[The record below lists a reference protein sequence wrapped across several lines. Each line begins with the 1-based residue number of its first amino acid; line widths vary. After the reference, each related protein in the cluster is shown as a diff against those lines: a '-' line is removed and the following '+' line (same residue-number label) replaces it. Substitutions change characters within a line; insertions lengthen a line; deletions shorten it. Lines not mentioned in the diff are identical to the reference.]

1 MEKSNVDLHEVNI
14 NKDAEK
20 KIREEKQLQENI
32 DRIKHKLIVISG
44 KGGVGKS
51 TVSVNLAYGLALS
64 GKKVGILDID
74 IHGPSI
80 AKMLGIEGQRLG
92 FSNQSKRPTPI
103 KVHENL
109 YAMTIATLLQS
120 VDDPVIWRGP
130 LKMGVIKQFLQD
142 IEWPELDYLIVDSPP
157 GTGDEPLSIV
167 QILKK
172 VDGSL
177 IVSTPQD
184 VAFLD
189 ARKTIRFSEKMSV
202 PVVGIIENMSGF
214 TCPHCGEKVDIF
226 PGKGAAKAALD
237 FKVDILG
244 KIPIDVNIVKSS
256 DSGKAYIKDFSD
268 LSGAKEMKSIVNKI
282 IEKVEKK

>member
-1 MEKSNVDLHEVNI
+1 MEKTKTDLHEVNI
-14 NKDAEK
+14 HPEVEK
-20 KIREEKQLQENI
+20 KLREEKQLNENI
-32 DRIKHKLIVISG
+32 GRIKHKLIVISG

-51 TVSVNLAYGLALS
+51 TVSVNLAYGLALA

-92 FSNQSKRPTPI
+92 FSDQSKQPMPVI
-103 KVHENL
+103 VMENL
-109 YAMTIATLLQS
+109 YALTIATLLQS
-120 VDDPVIWRGP
+120 ADDPVIWRGP

-142 IEWPELDYLIVDSPP
+142 IEWPELDYLIIDSPP

-167 QILKK
+167 QILKN

-184 VAFLD
+184 IAFLD
-189 ARKTIRFSEKMSV
+189 ARKTINFSRKMSV
-202 PVVGIIENMSGF
+202 PVIGIIENMSGF
-214 TCPHCGEKVDIF
+214 TCPHCGEKVDVF

-237 FKVDILG
+237 FNVEILG
-244 KIPIDVNIVKSS
+244 NIPLDVNIVKTS
-256 DSGKAYIKDFSD
+256 DSGQPYIKDFSD
-268 LSGAKEMKSIVNKI
+268 LTGAKEMENIVQKI
-282 IEKVEKK
+282 IKKVEKK

>member
-1 MEKSNVDLHEVNI
+1 VKKNDVNLQAVNI
-14 NKDAEK
+14 DKDADK
-20 KIREEKQLQENI
+20 KAKEEKQLQENI

-51 TVSVNLAYGLALS
+51 TVSVNLAYSLALS

-80 AKMLGIEGQRLG
+80 AKMLGIEGQKLG
-92 FSNQSKRPTPI
+92 YSDKNNRPMPI
-103 KVHENL
+103 KVQENL
-109 YAMTIATLLQS
+109 YAMTIASLLQS
-120 VDDPVIWRGP
+120 ADEPVIWRGP

-142 IEWPELDYLIVDSPP
+142 IEWPELDYLIVDNPP

-167 QILKK
+167 QILKN

-189 ARKTIRFSEKMSV
+189 ARKTIIFSQKMSV
-202 PVVGIIENMSGF
+202 PVFGIIENMSGF

-226 PGKGAAKAALD
+226 HGNGAVKAAND
-237 FKVDILG
+237 FDVEVLG
-244 KIPIDVNIVKSS
+244 KIPIDVNIVDTS
-256 DSGKAYIKDFSD
+256 DAGLPYIKYFSNR
-268 LSGAKEMKSIVNKI
+268 LGAKEMKNIVKKI
-282 IEKVEKK
+282 INKVEKK